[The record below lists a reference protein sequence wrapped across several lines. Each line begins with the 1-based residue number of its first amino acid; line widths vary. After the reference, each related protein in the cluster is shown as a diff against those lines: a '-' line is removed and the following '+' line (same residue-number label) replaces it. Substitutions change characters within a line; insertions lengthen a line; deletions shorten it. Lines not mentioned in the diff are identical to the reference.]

1 MAKSAYTQ
9 KNKKSFSKII
19 AAIFFPLIFLIT
31 LLLIVL
37 TLSGVNVF
45 EEAEKY
51 ASRIP
56 GLSTPASSEGQNS
69 EASEMDRLQAVI
81 ANKEAEMEELQSEA
95 DSKQNQINELEQQ
108 VVQLRADLEEAR
120 SEDGNNENSKAAE
133 MAQSFQVM
141 DPEEAAPILENMN
154 QNLAVQVLN
163 DVASEERGEILGQMD
178 PEAAANIASMLI
190 EE

>member
-81 ANKEAEMEELQSEA
+81 ANKEAEMEE
-95 DSKQNQINELEQQ
+95 
-108 VVQLRADLEEAR
+108 
-120 SEDGNNENSKAAE
+120 
-133 MAQSFQVM
+133 
-141 DPEEAAPILENMN
+141 
-154 QNLAVQVLN
+154 
-163 DVASEERGEILGQMD
+163 
-178 PEAAANIASMLI
+178 
-190 EE
+190 

>member
-31 LLLIVL
+31 LSLIVL

-108 VVQLRADLEEAR
+108 VVQLRADLEEAKT
-120 SEDGNNENSKAAE
+120 EDENNENSKAAE
-133 MAQSFQVM
+133 MAQSFQEM

>member
-51 ASRIP
+51 ASRIS

>member
-1 MAKSAYTQ
+1 MAKSDPAQ
-9 KNKKSFSKII
+9 KNKKSFSKVI
-19 AAIFFPLIFLIT
+19 AAIFFPLVFLIT
-31 LLLIVL
+31 LTLIIL

-51 ASRIP
+51 TSRIP
-56 GLSTPASSEGQNS
+56 GLSKAATSDDGNS
-69 EASEMDRLQAVI
+69 ETGEVDQLQAVI
-81 ANKEAEMEELQSEA
+81 ANKEAEMEELQSES

-108 VVQLRADLEEAR
+108 VVQLEADLEAAR
-120 SEDGNNENSKAAE
+120 SEDENNENSKVIE
-133 MAQSFQVM
+133 MAQSFQEM
-141 DPEEAAPILENMN
+141 DPEKAAPILQSMK

-178 PEAAANIASMLI
+178 PETAANIAGLLI

>member
-1 MAKSAYTQ
+1 
-9 KNKKSFSKII
+9 
-19 AAIFFPLIFLIT
+19 
-31 LLLIVL
+31 
-37 TLSGVNVF
+37 
-45 EEAEKY
+45 
-51 ASRIP
+51 
-56 GLSTPASSEGQNS
+56 
-69 EASEMDRLQAVI
+69 
-81 ANKEAEMEELQSEA
+81 
-95 DSKQNQINELEQQ
+95 
-108 VVQLRADLEEAR
+108 
-120 SEDGNNENSKAAE
+120 E